1 MRKAGQCRKST
12 STVEITYRKF
22 TVEDC
27 KGISGFKAS
36 APLAR
41 LLVFV
46 HFCPPSLLS
55 SKRSNRAPWYFTQKR
70 GASRG
75 IYAFLK
81 GNKRSK
87 QAHRGKGVPLNWAD
101 WSTPLPKQQQVLCKR
116 INPLYSG
123 SARIGLLLWLLFVC
137 VLGIRE
143 DAGGGGGAGGGRGF
157 NKKVIE
163 PRF

>member
-1 MRKAGQCRKST
+1 MRNAGQCRKST

-36 APLAR
+36 ASLAR
-41 LLVFV
+41 LLAFV
-46 HFCPPSLLS
+46 AFCPPSLLS
-55 SKRSNRAPWYFTQKR
+55 RKRSTPQAPRYFTQNW
-70 GASRG
+70 GAGGG
-75 IYAFLK
+75 ICAFLK

-101 WSTPLPKQQQVLCKR
+101 WSTPLAKQQQVLCKR

-123 SARIGLLLWLLFVC
+123 SARSRLWLWLLFVC

-143 DAGGGGGAGGGRGF
+143 DAGGRGEEEEVLIR
-157 NKKVIE
+157 K
-163 PRF
+163 

>member
-27 KGISGFKAS
+27 KGISGFKAAS
-36 APLAR
+36 APLAK

-46 HFCPPSLLS
+46 HFRPPSLLS
-55 SKRSNRAPWYFTQKR
+55 SERSNRAPWYFTQKR
-70 GASRG
+70 GARRG

-81 GNKRSK
+81 GNKKSK

-101 WSTPLPKQQQVLCKR
+101 WSTPLPKQQQVLCKCV
-116 INPLYSG
+116 NPLYSVL
-123 SARIGLLLWLLFVC
+123 ALVGLWLWLLFVC
-137 VLGIRE
+137 VLRIRE
-143 DAGGGGGAGGGRGF
+143 DAGGWGGEEEEEEGGLIR
-157 NKKVIE
+157 K
-163 PRF
+163 